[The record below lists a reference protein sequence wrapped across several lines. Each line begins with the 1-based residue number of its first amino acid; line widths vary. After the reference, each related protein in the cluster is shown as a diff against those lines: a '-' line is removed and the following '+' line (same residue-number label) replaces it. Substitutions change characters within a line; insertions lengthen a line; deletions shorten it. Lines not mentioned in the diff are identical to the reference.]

1 MQEKTEKKKKYLCYL
16 LRVSLTKPYFVPEQE
31 AADQTNHHFQIRVGN
46 QSSCELFPYQY
57 MVENIISYIH
67 SAVFN

>member
-1 MQEKTEKKKKYLCYL
+1 M
-16 LRVSLTKPYFVPEQE
+16 SLTKLYFVPEQE